1 MLWIGY
7 PTFNQFIWRQSNRTV
22 HVDISSPWF
31 SLSLCVYIYI
41 YTPWT
46 NKAPA
51 RKPSQKETIV
61 FQPSISRCY
70 SHACFKGVYINSKS
84 IQALLFI
91 SNQHLWTL
99 WHQKNTRISMS
110 KKKSKLPQRF
120 FLSPLFTTHVP
131 GGLNGSLIKH
141 CCIKFMASS
150 GISGGTWVVPSC
162 LGPCGV
168 SCGTHMLHGT
178 GIFTCMYHKSKPHV
192 GYIIFHTWSIWG
204 IVSLYL

>member
-31 SLSLCVYIYI
+31 SLSLSLCIYI

-99 WHQKNTRISMS
+99 WHQKKTHEFQCP
-110 KKKSKLPQRF
+110 KKNPNSPQRF
-120 FLSPLFTTHVP
+120 FFVP
-131 GGLNGSLIKH
+131 FIYHTRTRWLNGSLIKH

-150 GISGGTWVVPSC
+150 GISGGTWVDS
-162 LGPCGV
+162 
-168 SCGTHMLHGT
+168 
-178 GIFTCMYHKSKPHV
+178 
-192 GYIIFHTWSIWG
+192 
-204 IVSLYL
+204 IVSGSMRSIMWYPHAPWDWYIYLHVP

>member
-31 SLSLCVYIYI
+31 SLSLSVYIYI

-91 SNQHLWTL
+91 SNKHLWTL
-99 WHQKNTRISMS
+99 WHQKKHTNFNVQ
-110 KKKSKLPQRF
+110 KKIQTPPAF
-120 FLSPLFTTHVP
+120 FFCPLYSPHTYPVVKWLLDQTLLHKIHGFVRNLRRDLGGSIVSGSIYSWDIRSIMWYPHAPWDRYIYLHVP
-131 GGLNGSLIKH
+131 
-141 CCIKFMASS
+141 
-150 GISGGTWVVPSC
+150 
-162 LGPCGV
+162 
-168 SCGTHMLHGT
+168 
-178 GIFTCMYHKSKPHV
+178 
-192 GYIIFHTWSIWG
+192 
-204 IVSLYL
+204 